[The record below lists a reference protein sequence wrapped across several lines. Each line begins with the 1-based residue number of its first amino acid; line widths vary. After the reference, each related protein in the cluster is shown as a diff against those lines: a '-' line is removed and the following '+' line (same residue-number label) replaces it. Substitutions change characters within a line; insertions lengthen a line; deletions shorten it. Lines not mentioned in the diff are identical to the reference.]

1 MRKTIPGKAAFVIW
15 GLWLALI
22 LCQPASVAGVAG
34 ADPNQVVGAAS
45 TQETPAKTTP
55 SSPAKQTP
63 LEDLIRK
70 DSDLSTT
77 KLVGRF
83 LVAMTFVGVLAV
95 AAFYLSR
102 RVGPR
107 FIRAQGKELAVV
119 ETLDL
124 GNRRAVHLLR
134 VGTFRR
140 ILVGSTADRITYL
153 ADVSDLPPTIPG
165 DHEGV
170 DET

>member
-1 MRKTIPGKAAFVIW
+1 MRKTTPGKAAFVML

-22 LCQPASVAGVAG
+22 LRHPAPAAGVAG

-45 TQETPAKTTP
+45 TQETPAQTTW
-55 SSPAKQTP
+55 SSPVKQTP

-70 DSDLSTT
+70 DSVSTV

-83 LVAMTFVGVLAV
+83 LVAMAFVGVLAV

-107 FIRAQGKELAVV
+107 FVRSQGKELAVV

-124 GNRRAVHLLR
+124 GSRRAVHLLR
-134 VGTFRR
+134 VGASRR

-153 ADVSDLPPTIPG
+153 ADVSDLPATIPG

-170 DET
+170 DDA